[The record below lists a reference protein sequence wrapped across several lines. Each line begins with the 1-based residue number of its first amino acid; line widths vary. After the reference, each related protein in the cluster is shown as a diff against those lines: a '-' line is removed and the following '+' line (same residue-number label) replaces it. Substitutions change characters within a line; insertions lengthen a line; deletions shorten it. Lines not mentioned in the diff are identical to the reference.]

1 LERLFL
7 SFAGAPQAPSGMQ
20 FTAKAS
26 NVMISYEFAFSMA
39 GSTQNAINFC
49 SFVYIAK
56 SYVYIIEWKSTF
68 FGRQSRAY
76 LSLELIRAWFI
87 CSCPQAL
94 KLRSTF

>member
-68 FGRQSRAY
+68 LAGKAG
-76 LSLELIRAWFI
+76 LLV
-87 CSCPQAL
+87 
-94 KLRSTF
+94 